1 MQLSVYVL
9 GREVATLE
17 QSGDFKSV
25 LTYHP
30 HVAADDFVSL
40 TMPVRLESYVW
51 DDQLPPVLQMNL
63 PEGYL
68 LQVLQEQFGPHIG
81 ASPIALLSVIGRNMV
96 GRLQVAAP
104 GAQLNEPAQPIEV
117 AALLKGD
124 NSEAAFAA
132 LVRQH
137 ATSGVSGVV
146 PKFLDAQTTAASYQ
160 AETSPRTVQ
169 AEPVEALHPL
179 RAPLAPHQ
187 KASLTTRRHIIKGSS
202 AQLPFV
208 ALNEH
213 LCMQVARRVMPAALT
228 EVSDDGQALVVHRF
242 DVDEH
247 GQPLWGMEDFC
258 SLLGLRPA
266 AKYDTTWER
275 IAKAVRD
282 HVPGAQRLATFRQLA
297 TTLLLTYALRNAD
310 CHAKNLALLYTS
322 RANAHLSPA
331 YDMLTTSVY
340 PGFQHNPPAIDFM
353 GKRTWAPGK
362 NLQKF
367 IAATFGIQ
375 PKEQQHM
382 VQAISDAVADV
393 APQVRQAM
401 AQHPG
406 FEDIGKRMLMAW
418 AEGVQGLRDARVYA
432 VGDWNAGEAFAGF
445 SAPPKLVADQRK
457 IGRSPFWASDNLANR
472 TASSHLNQS
481 SK

>member
-1 MQLSVYVL
+1 MRLAVYVL

-104 GAQLNEPAQPIEV
+104 GAQLHEPAQPIEV

-124 NSEAAFAA
+124 NSETAFAA

-146 PKFLDAQTTAASYQ
+146 PKFLDAQTDSNPLLVQ
-160 AETSPRTVQ
+160 PSPPTVQ
-169 AEPVEALHPL
+169 AEPVEAQRHPRTVQAELVEAL
-179 RAPLAPHQ
+179 RHREPPLAPHQ
-187 KASLTTRRHIIKGSS
+187 KSSLTTRRHIIKGSS
-202 AQLPFV
+202 AQLPFI

-213 LCMQVARRVMPAALT
+213 LCMQVARRVMPAAIT

-282 HVPGAQRLATFRQLA
+282 HVPGAQRLETFRQLA

-340 PGFQHNPPAIDFM
+340 AGFQHNPPAIDFM

-375 PKEQQHM
+375 PKEQQYM

-406 FEDIGKRMLMAW
+406 FEDIGKRMLTAW

-432 VGDWNAGEAFAGF
+432 VGDWNVVEAFEGL
-445 SAPPKLVADQRK
+445 SAPPKLDTPQEK
-457 IGRSPFWASDNLANR
+457 IGRSPLLGQR
-472 TASSHLNQS
+472 
-481 SK
+481 

>member
-1 MQLSVYVL
+1 MQLSVFVL

-17 QSGDFKSV
+17 QIGDFKSV

-40 TMPVRLESYVW
+40 TMPVRTESYVW

-81 ASPIALLSVIGRNMV
+81 ASPVALLTVIGRNMV

-104 GAQLNEPAQPIEV
+104 GSELSEPAKPVEV

-132 LVRQH
+132 LVREH

-146 PKFLDAQTTAASYQ
+146 PKFLDAQITDSDNG
-160 AETSPRTVQ
+160 
-169 AEPVEALHPL
+169 
-179 RAPLAPHQ
+179 APLALHK
-187 KASLTTRRHIIKGSS
+187 KASLITRRHIIKGSS
-202 AQLPFV
+202 AQLPYV

-213 LCMQVARRVMPAALT
+213 LCMQVASRVMPTAHT
-228 EVSDDGQALVVHRF
+228 QVSDDGQALVVHRF
-242 DVDEH
+242 DVDGH

-258 SLLGLRPA
+258 SLLGLRPS

-282 HVPGAQRLATFRQLA
+282 HVPGAQRQGTYRQLA

-322 RANAHLSPA
+322 HRDTHLSPA

-340 PGFQHNPPAIDFM
+340 AGFQHNPPGISFL
-353 GKRTWAPGK
+353 GKKTWAPGK

-367 IAATFGIQ
+367 IATTFGIQ
-375 PKEQQHM
+375 PKEQQRM

-393 APQVRQAM
+393 GPQVRQAIV
-401 AQHPG
+401 QHPG

-418 AEGVQGLRDARVYA
+418 AEGVQGLRDQRVYA
-432 VGDWNAGEAFAGF
+432 VGEWAAGDAFDGF
-445 SAPPKLVADQRK
+445 SPPPKLVTDTNK
-457 IGRSPFWASDNLANR
+457 IGQSPLLGKR
-472 TASSHLNQS
+472 
-481 SK
+481 

>member
-1 MQLSVYVL
+1 MQLSVSVL

-17 QSGDFKSV
+17 QAGDFKSV

-30 HVAADDFVSL
+30 HVAAGDFVSL
-40 TMPVRLESYVW
+40 TMPVRTESYVW

-104 GAQLNEPAQPIEV
+104 GAELNEPAKPVEV

-132 LVRQH
+132 LVREH

-146 PKFLDAQTTAASYQ
+146 PKFLDAQ
-160 AETSPRTVQ
+160 AEDG
-169 AEPVEALHPL
+169 
-179 RAPLAPHQ
+179 APLAQHQ
-187 KASLTTRRHIIKGSS
+187 KASLITRRHIIKGSS
-202 AQLPFV
+202 VQLPFV

-213 LCMQVARRVMPAALT
+213 LCMQVASRVMPTAKT

-242 DVDEH
+242 DVDNN
-247 GQPLWGMEDFC
+247 GQALWGMEDFC

-282 HVPGAQRLATFRQLA
+282 HVPGPQRLNTYRQLA

-310 CHAKNLALLYTS
+310 CHAKNIALLYTS
-322 RANAHLSPA
+322 RSDVHLSPT
-331 YDMLTTSVY
+331 YDMLTTTVY
-340 PGFQHNPPAIDFM
+340 AGFAHNPPGIEFM
-353 GKRTWAPGK
+353 GKKTWAPGK

-367 IAATFGIQ
+367 IATTFGIQ
-375 PKEQQHM
+375 PKEQQYL
-382 VQAISDAVADV
+382 VQTISDAVADV
-393 APQVRQAM
+393 APLVRLAM

-406 FEDIGKRMLMAW
+406 FEDIGKRMLLAW
-418 AEGVQGLRDARVYA
+418 AEGVQGLRDQRVYA
-432 VGDWNAGEAFAGF
+432 VGNWVAGDAFEGF
-445 SAPPKLVADQRK
+445 SPPPKQKSNTAK
-457 IGRSPFWASDNLANR
+457 IGRSPLLGKR
-472 TASSHLNQS
+472 
-481 SK
+481 

>member
-17 QSGDFKSV
+17 QAGDFKSV

-40 TMPVRLESYVW
+40 TMPVRTESYVW

-68 LQVLQEQFGPHIG
+68 LQVLQEQFGPHMG
-81 ASPIALLSVIGRNMV
+81 ASPMALLSVVGRNMV
-96 GRLQVAAP
+96 GRVQVAAP
-104 GAQLNEPAQPIEV
+104 GADLREPAKPIEV

-146 PKFLDAQTTAASYQ
+146 PKFLDAQT
-160 AETSPRTVQ
+160 
-169 AEPVEALHPL
+169 EALAQH
-179 RAPLAPHQ
+179 
-187 KASLTTRRHIIKGSS
+187 KKTSLVTRRHIIKGSS
-202 AQLPFV
+202 AQLPFI

-213 LCMQVARRVMPAALT
+213 LCMQVASRVMPTAKT
-228 EVSDDGQALVVHRF
+228 EVSDDGQALLVHRF
-242 DVDEH
+242 DVDAQ
-247 GQPLWGMEDFC
+247 GQAHWGMEDFC

-275 IAKAVRD
+275 IARAVRD
-282 HVPGAQRLATFRQLA
+282 HVPGDRRLDTFRQLA
-297 TTLLLTYALRNAD
+297 KTLLLTYALRNAD

-322 RANAHLSPA
+322 RSDAHLSPT
-331 YDMLTTSVY
+331 YDMLSTSVY
-340 PGFQHNPPAIDFM
+340 AGFAHNPPGIEFM
-353 GKRTWAPGK
+353 GKKSWAPGK

-367 IAATFGIQ
+367 IATIFGIQ

-393 APQVRQAM
+393 APLVRQAM
-401 AQHPG
+401 LQHTG
-406 FEDIGKRMLMAW
+406 FEDIGKRMLIAW
-418 AEGVQGLRDARVYA
+418 SEGVNGLRDQRVYA
-432 VGDWNAGEAFAGF
+432 VGDWVPGAAFEDF
-445 SAPPKLVADQRK
+445 SPPTKLQTNNTK
-457 IGRSPFWASDNLANR
+457 IGQSPLLGKR
-472 TASSHLNQS
+472 
-481 SK
+481 

>member
-17 QSGDFKSV
+17 PSGDFKSV
-25 LTYHP
+25 LSYHP
-30 HVAADDFVSL
+30 GVATDNFVSL
-40 TMPVRLESYVW
+40 TMPVRTESYVW

-81 ASPIALLSVIGRNMV
+81 ASPAALLSVIGRNMV

-104 GAQLNEPAQPIEV
+104 GAPLNEPAKPIEV

-132 LVRQH
+132 LVREH

-146 PKFLDAQTTAASYQ
+146 PKFLDAQEDQ
-160 AETSPRTVQ
+160 AV
-169 AEPVEALHPL
+169 PL
-179 RAPLAPHQ
+179 GANP
-187 KASLTTRRHIIKGSS
+187 KASLITRRHIVKGSS
-202 AQLPFV
+202 ARLPFV

-213 LCMQVARRVMPAALT
+213 LCMQVARRIMPTAHT
-228 EVSDDGQALVVHRF
+228 QVSDDGQALVVHRF
-242 DVDEH
+242 DVDQH
-247 GQPLWGMEDFC
+247 GQPHWGMEDFC

-282 HVPGAQRLATFRQLA
+282 HVPGPQRLETFRQLA
-297 TTLLLTYALRNAD
+297 NTLLLTYALRNAD

-322 RANAHLSPA
+322 RADVHLSPT

-340 PGFQHNPPAIDFM
+340 AGFAHNPPGIEFM
-353 GKRTWAPGK
+353 GKKTWLPGK

-393 APQVRQAM
+393 GRDVRQAM
-401 AQHPG
+401 TEHPG

-418 AEGVQGLRDARVYA
+418 SEGVQGLRDQRVYA
-432 VGDWNAGEAFAGF
+432 VGDWVAGGAFEGF
-445 SAPPKLVADQRK
+445 SAPPKQVVEANK
-457 IGRSPFWASDNLANR
+457 VGRSPLLGKR
-472 TASSHLNQS
+472 
-481 SK
+481 

>member
-17 QSGDFKSV
+17 QTGDFKSV

-104 GAQLNEPAQPIEV
+104 GAQLDEPAQPIEV

-146 PKFLDAQTTAASYQ
+146 PKFLGAQAAASTQ
-160 AETSPRTVQ
+160 AVISPPTVQ
-169 AEPVEALHPL
+169 TEPAEAHHPL
-179 RAPLAPHQ
+179 SPPLAPHR
-187 KASLTTRRHIIKGSS
+187 KPSLTTRRHIIKGSS
-202 AQLPFV
+202 AQLPFI

-213 LCMQVARRVMPAALT
+213 LCMQVARRVMPAAIT

-340 PGFQHNPPAIDFM
+340 AGFAHNPPGIEFM
-353 GKRTWAPGK
+353 GKRTLTPGK

-432 VGDWNAGEAFAGF
+432 VGDWNAGEAVGGF
-445 SAPPKLVADQRK
+445 STPPKLVSPQEK
-457 IGRSPFWASDNLANR
+457 IGRSPLLGKR
-472 TASSHLNQS
+472 
-481 SK
+481 